1 MKTADTGYMSR
12 RLIKALED
20 LSIHYDNTVRNASGC
35 IVQFLYGD
43 DCMDPAQMEG
53 KSGFPLNFNRLFMK
67 AKVMKLCPSFA
78 LSKNLFSSLDGRMD
92 LFIYVQTST
101 FICRQHVGL
110 ESISIYLLRKCL
122 H

>member
-43 DCMDPAQMEG
+43 DSMDPAQMEG

-67 AKVMKLCPSFA
+67 VKVMKLSPSFS
-78 LSKNLFSSLDGRMD
+78 LSRNLFSSLDGRVD
-92 LFIYVQTST
+92 WFIYVQTST
-101 FICRQHVGL
+101 FTCRQLALL
-110 ESISIYLLRKCL
+110 ENISIYLLWKYL